1 MKASELNT
9 ENVVV
14 ACDDIPVTSISKDP
28 RFWFRSGEA
37 PSADHIDT
45 LAKALRSGRELDPI
59 LLWRECDDT
68 GSHTGRLIIMD
79 GHHRTEAYYH
89 HFETHRVDLRDA
101 PLVPVL
107 VHECLPM
114 VARLVALAANTKDS
128 KPLMPAERNNAAWRL
143 VRDSLQWTGKNWQ
156 SQITKLQ
163 IAHASGVSTRTVQ
176 RMNKV
181 FKLMTEAEHIPTGEW
196 WQDNQWKVQLDDAWT
211 PPSSEEL
218 EAMTNDA
225 ANAISKVLTDA
236 KLKRDEDVLTVLCKV
251 FDPWR
256 LKQITAELWE
266 SDVLDADE
274 EFADTSIVDRRR
286 TARTPVGDTERPLDA
301 LLRAANDDEGSN
313 FTYNPRRN
321 FKGRVDTFSDD
332 ALSLD

>member
-9 ENVVV
+9 ENVAVKR
-14 ACDDIPVTSISKDP
+14 DNIPVTSIAKDP
-28 RFWFRSGEA
+28 RFWFRSGAA
-37 PSADHIDT
+37 PSTDHIDT

-59 LLWRECDDT
+59 MLWRECDDT
-68 GSHTGRLIIMD
+68 GSRTGRLIIMD

-89 HFETHRVDLRDA
+89 HFETHGVDLSDA

-107 VHECLPM
+107 VHDCVPM

-143 VRDSLQWTGKNWQ
+143 VRDSLLWTGKAWQ
-156 SQITKLQ
+156 SRLTKAQ
-163 IAHASGVSTRTVQ
+163 IALASGVSTRTVQ

-181 FKLMTEAEHIPTGEW
+181 FKLMTEAKHEPTGEW
-196 WQDNQWKVQLDDAWT
+196 WQDNQWKVQRDDDWT

-225 ANAISKVLTDA
+225 ANAISKVLSEA
-236 KLKRDEDVLTVLCKV
+236 KLMRDEDVLTVLCKV
-251 FDPWR
+251 FVPWR

-274 EFADTSIVDRRR
+274 EIADTNIVDRMR
-286 TARTPVGDTERPLDA
+286 TARTPVGDAERPLDA
-301 LLRAANDDEGSN
+301 LLREASDDESN
-313 FTYNPRRN
+313 DFTYNPRRN
-321 FKGRVDTFSDD
+321 FKGRMDTLSDD
-332 ALSLD
+332 AIKLD

>member
-1 MKASELNT
+1 MKASELST

-14 ACDDIPVTSISKDP
+14 ARDEIPVTSIAKDP

-45 LAKALRSGRELDPI
+45 LAKALRAGRELDPI
-59 LLWRECDDT
+59 LLWQECDDT
-68 GSHTGRLIIMD
+68 GNHTGRLIIMD

-89 HFETHRVDLRDA
+89 HFEIHGIDLGDA
-101 PLVPVL
+101 PLVPAL
-107 VHECLPM
+107 VHDCLPM

-143 VRDSLQWTGKNWQ
+143 VRDSLHWTGKAWQ
-156 SQITKLQ
+156 SQLTKAQ

-181 FKLMTEAEHIPTGEW
+181 FKLMTEAKHQPTGEW
-196 WQDNQWKVQLDDAWT
+196 WQDNQWKVQRDDDWT

-266 SDVLDADE
+266 SDVLDDDE
-274 EFADTSIVDRRR
+274 EFADTSIVDRKR

-301 LLRAANDDEGSN
+301 LLREANDDESSD

-321 FKGRVDTFSDD
+321 FKGRMDTLSDD
-332 ALSLD
+332 AIKLD